1 MISKHGIEVD
11 PVKVAAIKDFP
22 QPTNL
27 KSLKSFLGLASYYRR
42 FIPNFSSVAGPLHLL
57 TRKDAPFVWSPS
69 CQEAFEL
76 LKHLLTTAPVLA
88 YPDFAHSFILETD
101 ASHAGLG
108 AVLAQNVNG
117 VVHPVSFAS
126 RTLQPHEKNYG
137 VTELEALGVV
147 WAAKHF
153 RPYLYGHQCD
163 VFTDHVALKS
173 LLCTPQPSG
182 KLARWGM
189 AIQELDLHIHHRS
202 GKKNT
207 NADALSRYPVLS
219 TESTSST
226 HQALE
231 VVAATNPSWE
241 SAKGGEPTLS
251 TMQRADPQL
260 APIVEYLENGEL
272 PEDDERARELALTKS
287 QYTIVDSVL
296 YRVESDKTLR
306 VIPPTSQREKIF
318 HEVHGGRLG
327 AHLRDA
333 KIHGELSRHY
343 WWPGMRN
350 DIIWWCK
357 SCITCAS
364 RQVGRAIKPPLTPI
378 PVAGPF
384 DRVGVDVI
392 QFPKSYEGNQYGI
405 VFVDYLTKWPEVF
418 AAPDQTSLT
427 IAQLLVDNVICRHGV
442 PAELLSDRGKA
453 FLSNLMEDIYK
464 LMGMHKVSTTAYH
477 PQTDGLVERFNRT
490 LTDMLAK
497 TVDKSGRDWDRHL
510 PHVLFAYRVSPQ
522 ESTRESPFFLL
533 YGRDAQLPTEAALTH
548 PKTRY
553 QVDLDDYKTELV
565 GSLSQAWELARAQVK
580 KAQQKQKKYYD
591 LHAKET
597 RIQQGDRVFVY
608 MPSEK
613 KKKGKAHKFARPFH
627 GPYRVLELTT
637 NDAKVVPVNKPHST
651 PIFVA
656 LDRVRHCPDELPPD
670 EYWPSRRPVPEHSAD
685 TVADSTS
692 DEENVESPL
701 QDTTPTQV
709 WKGRL
714 RPRPCED
721 ARS

>member
-1 MISKHGIEVD
+1 MDRLDRAGLRLKPKKCKFIRERVEYLGHVISKHGIEVD
-11 PVKVAAIKDFP
+11 PIKVAAIKDFP

-57 TRKDAPFVWSPS
+57 TCKDAPFVWSSS

-88 YPDFAHSFILETD
+88 DPDFAHSFILETD

-108 AVLAQNVNG
+108 AVLAQNING
-117 VVHPVSFAS
+117 MVHPVSFAS

-226 HQALE
+226 HQVLE

-251 TMQRADPQL
+251 TLQRADPQI
-260 APIVEYLENGEL
+260 APIVEYLEKGEL
-272 PEDDERARELALTKS
+272 LEDDKRARELALTKS

-306 VIPPTSQREKIF
+306 VIPPTSQRENIF
-318 HEVHGGRLG
+318 LEVHGGRLG

-350 DIIWWCK
+350 DIIRWCK

-405 VFVDYLTKWPEVF
+405 VFV
-418 AAPDQTSLT
+418 
-427 IAQLLVDNVICRHGV
+427 
-442 PAELLSDRGKA
+442 
-453 FLSNLMEDIYK
+453 DIYK

-522 ESTRESPFFLL
+522 EST
-533 YGRDAQLPTEAALTH
+533 
-548 PKTRY
+548 
-553 QVDLDDYKTELV
+553 
-565 GSLSQAWELARAQVK
+565 
-580 KAQQKQKKYYD
+580 
-591 LHAKET
+591 
-597 RIQQGDRVFVY
+597 
-608 MPSEK
+608 
-613 KKKGKAHKFARPFH
+613 
-627 GPYRVLELTT
+627 
-637 NDAKVVPVNKPHST
+637 
-651 PIFVA
+651 
-656 LDRVRHCPDELPPD
+656 
-670 EYWPSRRPVPEHSAD
+670 
-685 TVADSTS
+685 
-692 DEENVESPL
+692 
-701 QDTTPTQV
+701 
-709 WKGRL
+709 
-714 RPRPCED
+714 
-721 ARS
+721 